1 MLYSYHIEYVDQGYL
16 QNFIGLIMGQF
27 FSWVKSNE
35 KELLIILE
43 NLAKKAV
50 EASNAVLD
58 LMDDPTNKDKI
69 ARISEIETEADIL
82 TRDIFSELNKT
93 FITPLDREDMQR
105 VASKIDDII
114 DFMDGIGA
122 RFASYKITEAPPHTK
137 QMAEE
142 LVKAT
147 KEVEFMVAKLGNV
160 KNPKLMIEHC
170 RQTSVIEHVIDD
182 LYRLAISELFESNDA
197 INIIKLKDIYETMET
212 ASDRCVDVADVVED
226 IVLKYT

>member
-1 MLYSYHIEYVDQGYL
+1 
-16 QNFIGLIMGQF
+16 MGQF

-43 NLAKKAV
+43 NLAKKSV

-69 ARISEIETEADIL
+69 ARISKIETEADVL